1 MLRRTQS
8 SSNKSTFNFRF
19 NTLILAIIGAAIL
32 LGIVIGVSF
41 SSVATSDPENVANRS
56 FIDSSAP
63 NADICVQYGA
73 SAIVTDACLFVTL
86 NPFKVYVTQPR
97 MLPGCVLRSSDWAIL
112 QQKNLVTSEQVSDCK
127 KRLNTFAFTGKLE
140 NSPDISCVYQNDA
153 AENLFI
159 SQANNAAINH

>member
-1 MLRRTQS
+1 
-8 SSNKSTFNFRF
+8 
-19 NTLILAIIGAAIL
+19 
-32 LGIVIGVSF
+32 
-41 SSVATSDPENVANRS
+41 
-56 FIDSSAP
+56 
-63 NADICVQYGA
+63 
-73 SAIVTDACLFVTL
+73 
-86 NPFKVYVTQPR
+86 